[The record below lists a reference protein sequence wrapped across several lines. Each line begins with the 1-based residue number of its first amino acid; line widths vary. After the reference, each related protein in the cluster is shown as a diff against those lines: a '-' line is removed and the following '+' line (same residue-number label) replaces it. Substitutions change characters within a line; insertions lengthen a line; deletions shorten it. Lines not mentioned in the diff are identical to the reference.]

1 MNTAETTTQPM
12 AETTAI
18 GAERHR
24 RSPSARMRILGWYLI
39 LLAVALAGTFIVQR
53 AFLVGRVKADVNNAL
68 DQEVGELRQL
78 AGGINPETGEPFAGN
93 TRAIFDTFLARNVA
107 LEGEGV
113 VTIVSGTPYKADSM
127 GAVLARTPLI
137 DEWIQVRTPVRQD
150 AETTAGPVRY
160 LAIPMIYDGR
170 QRGIFVVAVLMA
182 DRLAAADGAVRIG
195 ALVSGSIFLLASVI
209 AWLAAGTILKPL
221 RTLSEMA
228 QSINDSDLSQR
239 IPVEGD
245 DEIAELGRT
254 FNSML
259 DRLEDAFDAQRNFVD
274 DAGHELRTPI
284 TVIRGNLE
292 LMGDDPTER
301 RETVALVTAELDRM
315 SRIVDDL
322 LVLAK
327 AEQPDFVRHEYVDLG
342 ELTRDLATKA
352 QAFDGRTW
360 EIDSAEEAVIFADEQ
375 RITQAVMN
383 LMRNAAEH
391 TPREARVAVGSRVE
405 GDKAS
410 IWVRDGGPGIPR
422 EEQER
427 LFQRFARGQSG
438 RRATGGAG
446 LGLAIVKAI
455 VDAHGGTIRVASTP
469 GLGAMF
475 TIELPAGPPTS
486 ADEAEAG

>member
-1 MNTAETTTQPM
+1 
-12 AETTAI
+12 
-18 GAERHR
+18 
-24 RSPSARMRILGWYLI
+24 
-39 LLAVALAGTFIVQR
+39 
-53 AFLVGRVKADVNNAL
+53 
-68 DQEVGELRQL
+68 
-78 AGGINPETGEPFAGN
+78 
-93 TRAIFDTFLARNVA
+93 
-107 LEGEGV
+107 
-113 VTIVSGTPYKADSM
+113 
-127 GAVLARTPLI
+127 
-137 DEWIQVRTPVRQD
+137 
-150 AETTAGPVRY
+150 
-160 LAIPMIYDGR
+160 
-170 QRGIFVVAVLMA
+170 
-182 DRLAAADGAVRIG
+182 
-195 ALVSGSIFLLASVI
+195 
-209 AWLAAGTILKPL
+209 
-221 RTLSEMA
+221 
-228 QSINDSDLSQR
+228 
-239 IPVEGD
+239 
-245 DEIAELGRT
+245 
-254 FNSML
+254 ML

-327 AEQPDFVRHEYVDLG
+327 AEQPDFVHHEYVDLG

-486 ADEAEAG
+486 ADEAEAR